1 MATGASIFYSRN
13 ISSLLLNFVK
23 AGKLEFDFDDEIT
36 AATVITYGGQV
47 VQEATKKLL
56 APESKGDATA

>member
-1 MATGASIFYSRN
+1 
-13 ISSLLLNFVK
+13 LLLNFVK

-47 VQEATKKLL
+47 VQAATKRLL
-56 APESKGDATA
+56 EPEAKGDAPA